1 MHATRSMAPV
11 WRPALL
17 FSAMTL
23 APWLAGCGA
32 SQPGAD
38 VEVARIAAPD
48 GSVDAVLTEY
58 NPGATASF
66 VYRIHVVGHGD
77 AWDNAPVAA
86 ELYGATRNA
95 SAYGVDLHW
104 RDAGTLEARYLQA
117 RSIDVPKQRLD
128 IDGHAVTILLRAGVE
143 NPDAPAGGMAPA
155 G

>member
-1 MHATRSMAPV
+1 MHATRSMGLAC
-11 WRPALL
+11 RPALL
-17 FSAMTL
+17 LLAMAL
-23 APWLAGCGA
+23 ATCLAGCGA

-38 VEVARIAAPD
+38 VEVARLVSPD
-48 GSVDAVLTEY
+48 GAVDAVLTET

-117 RSIDVPKQRLD
+117 RSVEQPRRTLDVSGRA
-128 IDGHAVTILLRAGVE
+128 IAIVLREGVE
-143 NPDAPAGGMAPA
+143 NAEASAGGMAH
-155 G
+155 GG

>member
-1 MHATRSMAPV
+1 MHATRSMGPT
-11 WRPALL
+11 WHRALL
-17 FSAMTL
+17 LFAMAL
-23 APWLAGCGA
+23 ATCLAGCGA
-32 SQPGAD
+32 SQSGAE
-38 VEVARIAAPD
+38 VEVARIASPD
-48 GSVDAVLTEY
+48 RAVDAVLTET

-77 AWDNAPVAA
+77 AWDSAPVAA

-117 RSIDVPKQRLD
+117 RSIEVAKPRLD
-128 IDGHAVTILLRAGVE
+128 IDGHAVMVVLRAGVE

-155 G
+155 R

>member
-1 MHATRSMAPV
+1 MHAMRSMAPAR
-11 WRPALL
+11 RPALL
-17 FSAMTL
+17 IFAMAL

-32 SQPGAD
+32 PPPGAD
-38 VEVARIAAPD
+38 VEVARIASPD

-77 AWDNAPVAA
+77 AWDHAAVAA

-104 RDAGTLEARYLQA
+104 RDAHTLEARYLQA
-117 RSIDVPKQRLD
+117 RSIEVPKPRLEV
-128 IDGHAVTILLRAGVE
+128 DGHAVAIVLRDGIE

-155 G
+155 R